1 MATEQFKA
9 EVDAIG
15 VVLAQLEPLSDG
27 ARRRVLD
34 YVLQALQM
42 SPGDTGRGHD
52 HGNDNA
58 STGGVATLLDRN
70 QEGDGDGE
78 RRPDIRSL
86 REQKQPRSAVEM
98 AVVASYYLTE
108 LAPDD
113 ERKEAIETADLTKLF
128 KQAAY
133 PLPAKMP
140 NILGSAASAGYLD
153 LIDRGHYRLN
163 PVGHNLVVHN
173 LPTGDGSSQ
182 PRKRAGKKAP
192 TKKSVAKAPV
202 KKSVAKKAP
211 AKKSV
216 AKKVPA
222 KKSVA

>member
-15 VVLAQLEPLSDG
+15 VVLAQLEPLSDA

-42 SPGDTGRGHD
+42 SRIDIGNGHD
-52 HGNDNA
+52 QGNDNTATGEA
-58 STGGVATLLDRN
+58 STLLDRN
-70 QEGDGDGE
+70 HNGGGDGE
-78 RRPDIRSL
+78 KRPDIRSL

-182 PRKRAGKKAP
+182 PRKRAAKKAP
-192 TKKSVAKAPV
+192 A

-216 AKKVPA
+216 AKKAPA
-222 KKSVA
+222 KKSVAKKSTT